1 MKTSFTRLERY
12 LSASAVV
19 LSLVF
24 VGWETRQNTMAQ
36 RAHTRQALS
45 DASRENTLALAND
58 AELMRV
64 FALYLDYAE
73 DSLTAVETEQASI
86 FLWTLIR
93 NAENVFY
100 QYQEGVIGRDALGTY
115 GFVGAYFQRPSF
127 PEHWARVRGW
137 FDPEFASAF
146 EAANGLETP

>member
-1 MKTSFTRLERY
+1 MKMRLTRLERY

-24 VGWETRQNTMAQ
+24 VGWETRQNTVAQ
-36 RAHTRQALS
+36 RAQTRQALS

-58 AELMRV
+58 PDLMRV
-64 FALYLDYAE
+64 FGIYLDHHV
-73 DSLTAVETEQASI
+73 DSLTEVEAEQASI

-100 QYQEGVIGRDALGTY
+100 QYQEGVIGLDALGTY
-115 GFVGAYFQRPSF
+115 GFVGAYFHGRASRL
-127 PEHWARVRGW
+127 AR
-137 FDPEFASAF
+137 
-146 EAANGLETP
+146 L